1 MRPNILTPLFA
12 SVSSLPGAGPKL
24 AGRLSRLLVP
34 RSAAREGANVADLIF
49 HFPSGFIDRRFR
61 PDIAHAEDGMIA
73 TIYVTVGTHVPPP
86 AHNRRLPY
94 RVKCFD
100 ESGDMDLVFFHAHT
114 AWLRSQL
121 PEGEQLYVSGRVDH
135 FNGKA
140 QMAHPDYILDEK
152 AFAALPPIEPVYP
165 LTEGVS
171 NKVLGKLI
179 NAALAKCPE
188 LPEWQNESWIKKQSW
203 PPFRQAVMALHHPEH
218 AVVDYDSPARQRL
231 AYDEFLASQ
240 LALTLVRAHMHGKS
254 GQAMAADGARRQVIK
269 KALPYTLT
277 GAQARALSE
286 KETDLSSDSRMLR
299 LLQGDVGAGKT
310 IVALLSLAMAVEA
323 GFQGALMAPTD
334 LLSRQ
339 HMAALKPLCE
349 KAGIRAELLTA
360 REKGNTRKAILAALQ
375 KGEIDILIGTH
386 ALLQAD
392 VIFNNLGLVI
402 IDEQHRFG
410 VRQRLALQH
419 KGSERGV
426 DVLVMTAT
434 PIPRTLTLASYGDMD
449 VSRLDERPAGRQ
461 PIDTRILPMERIAD
475 VVAGVRRAVA
485 AGGRAYW
492 VCPLIEDSDVLD
504 VSDAE
509 NRYRE
514 LTEPFGGRVGLVHGR
529 MKREERD
536 PVMEQFR
543 RGEIDVLVAT
553 TVIEV
558 GVDVPEAGIMVIE
571 HAERFGLAQLH
582 QLRGRVGR
590 GSIKSSCLLLYQGPL
605 SETAE
610 ARLKILRESE
620 DGFLIAEEDLR
631 LRGAGD
637 LLGAKQSG
645 MPEFRLSDL
654 AIHAEILA
662 AARDDARMIFNSDP
676 GLKSSRG
683 EALRTLLY
691 LFERDAA
698 ISLLTSG

>member
-1 MRPNILTPLFA
+1 MRPDILTPLFA

-24 AGRLSRLLVP
+24 AARLPRLLVP
-34 RSAAREGANVADLIF
+34 RSAARDEANITDLIL
-49 HFPSGFIDRRFR
+49 HFPSAFIDRRFR
-61 PDIAHAEDGMIA
+61 PDIAHAEAGMIA
-73 TIYVTVGTHVPPP
+73 TILVTVDKHMPPP
-86 AHNRRLPY
+86 PHNRRLPY
-94 RVKCFD
+94 RVHCFD
-100 ESGDMDLVFFHAHT
+100 DSGELELVFFHARGP
-114 AWLRSQL
+114 WLREQL
-121 PEGEQLYVSGRVDH
+121 PEGAKRYVSGRVEH
-135 FNGKA
+135 FNGKV
-140 QMAHPDYILDEK
+140 QMAHPDYMLDDE

-179 NAALAKCPE
+179 AAALTKCPE
-188 LPEWQNESWIKKQSW
+188 LPEWQDPSWIAKQNW
-203 PPFRQAVMALHHPEH
+203 PPFREAVLALHHPEH
-218 AVVDYDSPARQRL
+218 AVIDPEAPARLRL

-254 GQAMAADGARRQVIK
+254 GQAMIADGSRRKMIME
-269 KALPYTLT
+269 ALPYKLT
-277 GAQARALSE
+277 GAQTRVLDEIAA
-286 KETDLSSDSRMLR
+286 DLASNNRMLR

-323 GFQGALMAPTD
+323 GFQGAMMAPTD
-334 LLSRQ
+334 LLARQ
-339 HMAALKPLCE
+339 HLAALQPLCDA
-349 KAGIRAELLTA
+349 AGIRLALLTA
-360 REKGNTRKAILAALQ
+360 REKGARRRQLLQ
-375 KGEIDILIGTH
+375 DLQAGDIDILIGTH
-386 ALLQAD
+386 ALLQPD
-392 VIFNNLGLVI
+392 VEFHKLGLVI

-410 VRQRLALQH
+410 VRQRLTLQA
-419 KGSERGV
+419 KGGRRGL

-449 VSRLDERPAGRQ
+449 VSRLDERPEGRR
-461 PIDTRILPMERIAD
+461 PIDTRILPMARLED
-475 VVAGVRRAVA
+475 VIAGVRRAVA
-485 AGGRAYW
+485 DGGRAYW
-492 VCPLIEDSDVLD
+492 VCPLIEDSDLLD

-509 NRYRE
+509 NRFRE
-514 LTEPFGGRVGLVHGR
+514 LSKIFPGRAGLVHGR

-543 RGEIDVLVAT
+543 AGEIDVLVAT

-590 GSIKSSCLLLYQGPL
+590 GAVKSSCLLLYQGPL

-610 ARLKILRESE
+610 ARLKILRSSE

-645 MPEFRLSDL
+645 LPEFRLSDL
-654 AIHAEILA
+654 ALHGEILA
-662 AARDDARMIFNSDP
+662 AARDDARLILAADP
-676 GLKSSRG
+676 ALKGPRG
-683 EALRTLLY
+683 AALRTLLY

-698 ISLLTSG
+698 IGLLTSG

>member
-1 MRPNILTPLFA
+1 MRPDILTPLFA

-24 AGRLSRLLVP
+24 AARLPRLLVP
-34 RSAAREGANVADLIF
+34 RAAGREAANVADLMF
-49 HFPSGFIDRRFR
+49 HFPHAFIDRRFR
-61 PDIAHAEDGMIA
+61 PDIAHAEDGEIA
-73 TIYVTVGTHVPPP
+73 TILVTVGAHSAPP
-86 AHNRRLPY
+86 AQNRRLPY

-100 ESGDMDLVFFHAHT
+100 DSGEMDLVFFHAHA
-114 AWLRSQL
+114 AWLRGQL
-121 PEGEQLYVSGRVDH
+121 PEGEQLYVSGKVDH

-140 QMAHPDYILDEK
+140 QMAHPDYILDEE
-152 AFAALPPIEPVYP
+152 AFAALKPIEPVYP

-179 NAALAKCPE
+179 NLALDKCPPM
-188 LPEWQNESWIKKQSW
+188 PEWQDAAWIKKRGW
-203 PPFRQAVMALHHPEH
+203 PGFRQAVLALHHPDH
-218 AVVDYDSPARQRL
+218 AVIDHDAPARQRL

-240 LALTLVRAHMHGKS
+240 LALTLVRAHLHGKS
-254 GQAMAADGARRQVIK
+254 GQAMQADGAKRQQIID
-269 KALPYTLT
+269 ALPYQLT
-277 GAQARALSE
+277 GAQTRVLQEIAGDLASE
-286 KETDLSSDSRMLR
+286 RRMLR

-310 IVALLSLAMAVEA
+310 IVALLSLAMAAEA
-323 GFQGALMAPTD
+323 GYQGALMAPTD
-334 LLSRQ
+334 LLARQ
-339 HMAALKPLCE
+339 HLAALQPLCA
-349 KAGIRAELLTA
+349 KAGITIDLLTA
-360 REKGNTRKAILAALQ
+360 REKGAKRKALLAALAA
-375 KGEIDILIGTH
+375 GEIDILIGTH
-386 ALLQAD
+386 ALLQPD
-392 VIFNNLGLVI
+392 VEFPQLGLVI

-410 VRQRLALQH
+410 VRQRLALQD
-419 KGSERGV
+419 KGGTRGV

-449 VSRLDERPAGRQ
+449 VSKLDERPMGRQ
-461 PIDTRILPMERIAD
+461 PIDTRILPMARLED
-475 VVAGVRRAVA
+475 VVAGVRRAA
-485 AGGRAYW
+485 ATGGRAYW

-514 LTEPFGGRVGLVHGR
+514 LAQIFKGRVGLVHGR

-536 PVMEQFR
+536 PVMQRFR
-543 RGEIDVLVAT
+543 DGEIDVLVAT

-590 GSIKSSCLLLYQGPL
+590 GAVKSSCLLLYQGPL
-605 SETAE
+605 SATAE
-610 ARLKILRESE
+610 ARLKILRTSE

-645 MPEFRLSDL
+645 LPEFRLSDL
-654 AIHAEILA
+654 ALHGEILA
-662 AARDDARMIFNSDP
+662 AARDDARLIFASDP
-676 GLKSSRG
+676 GLSGKRG
-683 EALRTLLY
+683 KALRTLLY

-698 ISLLTSG
+698 ISLLSSG